1 MSIPMIRLELRKNRL
16 AAASAAAA
24 FLVTLPVCRL
34 VSAATGLELKLSL
47 DAGLTAWVLVGVPLA
62 AALIG
67 AASGASAASREATEC
82 EALLPPS
89 PGRRAFSA
97 LAASVLL
104 AAAFAAF
111 VLATGAALGMP
122 PGRFLSPG
130 QKAWGASFWYGLELS
145 PLLAIAAL
153 DVLAGA
159 WTLSRLLGHGVAGG
173 LLALAA
179 SAFTG
184 AAVAVC
190 FGLQIEHHG
199 WGASCLKT
207 AFALAAAG
215 ALAKVWACAVAARW
229 AERRAG
235 PRGLAAVFALM
246 LLPAAAIWGRAWTE
260 LRMLDARATPL
271 EAEAVY
277 RYQSFDGRYPRGARA
292 LAAAGEGAV
301 LRTVRGGV
309 LIADAA
315 GVRALVPEQNSGLS
329 ELLLEPF
336 KVWVHGAW
344 RDEKGVLWI
353 ERYVSPNTELWRAED
368 GKAES
373 RRMTDGG
380 SISLIA
386 GVPLK
391 HRYPDAKRLLLAP
404 VDEYFVRG
412 DGAAWSEGYKPF
424 LARRRREAPAGLVAC
439 GGNCLEAGGRKWKLP
454 GAALDRDPA
463 YPDAI
468 GGGRAY
474 LVPVRTAKGAEVA
487 LCRAD
492 GTTAIA
498 WPLHGSTYQGLPDG
512 TLFSFGPGSTLWAV
526 GPGGETGE
534 PLSYAR
540 LARELAQPRSARP
553 AVMRRAEGKA
563 WFVWGGRL
571 TVLDAEGRTVLSRP
585 LPDGLEETVPL
596 KDGFVFTTKRSAFFS
611 DWSGNLRRVEN
622 PR

>member
-1 MSIPMIRLELRKNRL
+1 MSIPLIRLELRKNRL

-34 VSAATGLELKLSL
+34 VSAETGLELKLSL
-47 DAGLTAWVLVGVPLA
+47 DAALTAWVLLGVPLA

-67 AASGASAASREATEC
+67 AASGASAASRDANEC

-89 PGRRAFSA
+89 PGRRALSS

-104 AAAFAAF
+104 TAAFAAF

-130 QKAWGASFWYGLELS
+130 QKAWGGWFWFDLELS

-153 DVLAGA
+153 DILAGA
-159 WTLSRLLGHGVAGG
+159 WTLSSLLGHGVAGG
-173 LLALAA
+173 FLALVA
-179 SAFTG
+179 SALTG

-190 FGLQIEHHG
+190 FGLQIEHYA

-215 ALAKVWACAVAARW
+215 AFAKVWAGAAAARW
-229 AERRAG
+229 AERRPG
-235 PRGLAAVFALM
+235 PRGLAAVFALL
-246 LLPAAAIWGRAWTE
+246 LLPAAAILVRAGVE

-271 EAEAVY
+271 EAEAAY
-277 RYQSFDGRYPRGARA
+277 RYQSFDGRYPRGGRS

-301 LRTVRGGV
+301 LRTVRGGI
-309 LIADAA
+309 LIADAS
-315 GVRALVPEQNSGLS
+315 GVRSLVPEEKSGLS
-329 ELLLEPF
+329 ELLLNPF
-336 KVWVHGAW
+336 KVWIHGAW
-344 RDEKGVLWI
+344 RDETGVLWI
-353 ERYVSPNTELWRAED
+353 ERYVSPNTELWRVEN
-368 GKAES
+368 GRTES
-373 RRMTDGG
+373 RRMTDNG

-391 HRYPDAKRLLLAP
+391 HRYPDAKRLLLSP
-404 VDEYFVRG
+404 VADYFVRG
-412 DGAAWSEGYKPF
+412 DGAAWFVGYKPL

-439 GGNCLEAGGRKWKLP
+439 GGRCLEAGGRRWTLP
-454 GAALDRDPA
+454 GAALDPDPV
-463 YPDAI
+463 YPDEA
-468 GGGRAY
+468 GGRRAY
-474 LVPVRTAKGAEVA
+474 LVPVRTAKGEEVA

-498 WPLHGSTYQGLPDG
+498 WPFHGSTYQGLPDG
-512 TLFSFGPGSTLWAV
+512 TLFSFGPGAALWAV
-526 GPGGETGE
+526 GAGGEVAA

-540 LARELAQPRSARP
+540 LARELAKTRSSRP
-553 AVMRRAEGKA
+553 AVMRLAEGKA
-563 WFVWGGRL
+563 WLVWGGRL
-571 TVLDAEGRTVLSRP
+571 TVLDAEGRTVLTRP
-585 LPDGLEETVPL
+585 LPGGIEETVPL
-596 KDGFVFTTKRSAFFS
+596 KDGFVFTTKRSAWFS
-611 DWSGNLRRVEN
+611 DWTGALRRVEN